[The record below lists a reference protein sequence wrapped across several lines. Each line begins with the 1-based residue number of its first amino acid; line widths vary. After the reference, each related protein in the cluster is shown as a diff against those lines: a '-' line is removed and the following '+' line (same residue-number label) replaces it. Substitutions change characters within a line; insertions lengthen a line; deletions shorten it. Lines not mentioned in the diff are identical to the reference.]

1 MKLSKRFVLIIA
13 AMAVLVTSFC
23 IARGVI
29 AAQAEEATTRA
40 WVMCKPGDWVNVREW
55 GSRSAVSLGR
65 LEAGDDFRV
74 TGRTRD
80 GWAEAEV
87 SLEESTG
94 WIFAGYIVFEEPVCW
109 GGKAFPIA
117 SNGRVACR
125 KHIGGDRVAW
135 VVDGSTVQVFYAA
148 DGWAVTNRG
157 WIRSEFI
164 DWGAAD

>member
-1 MKLSKRFVLIIA
+1 MKLRKRIVATIA
-13 AMAVLVTSFC
+13 AMAALVTSFC

-29 AAQAEEATTRA
+29 AEQAAEVTTRA
-40 WVMCKPGDWVNVREW
+40 WVMCRPGDWVNVREW
-55 GSRSAVSLGR
+55 GSRSAASLGR

-94 WIFAGYIVFEEPVCW
+94 WIYAGYIVFEEPVCW
-109 GGKAFPIA
+109 GGKAFPIR

-125 KHIGGDRVAW
+125 KHIGGDRIAW

-164 DWGAAD
+164 DWGAQE